1 MAEVSDAVPKEDLRK
16 LIDKITSNVINSEG
30 DRPIYDRTR
39 WNKEIQR
46 LCFDAI
52 KSKVEGCI

>member
-30 DRPIYDRTR
+30 YRPIYDRTR
-39 WNKEIQR
+39 WNKEIQK

-52 KSKVEGCI
+52 RAKVEGA

>member
-1 MAEVSDAVPKEDLRK
+1 MAEVSDAVPKEDMEK
-16 LIDKITSNVINSEG
+16 LVEDITSNVINSEG

-52 KSKVEGCI
+52 KARVEAN